1 MQESVIEDIEVEL
14 LLNDLLEIFGYDFT
28 NYSNASIKR
37 RINRLFTL
45 DKFPSFAEFRY
56 YLRTDS
62 TYFKRFVEQITV
74 NVTEMFRDP
83 TFYKA
88 LREQVLPHLG
98 TYPFIRIWLAGCS
111 TGEEVYSI
119 AIILKELDLLGKSLL
134 YATDLNPE
142 VLDKARKGLFPLSQ
156 MKQYSENYIFSGGKN
171 DFSSYYSANYNVAKF
186 DETLNSNMIFSTH
199 NLVSDHSFNQFQ
211 LILCRNVL
219 IYFDKELQAKVF
231 TLFDL
236 SLENLGF
243 LALGTKET
251 LCFSAIDSKFRQLN
265 SEKIWRKI

>member
-37 RINRLFTL
+37 RINRLFAL

-171 DFSSYYSANYNVAKF
+171 DFSSYYSAN
-186 DETLNSNMIFSTH
+186 
-199 NLVSDHSFNQFQ
+199 
-211 LILCRNVL
+211 
-219 IYFDKELQAKVF
+219 
-231 TLFDL
+231 
-236 SLENLGF
+236 
-243 LALGTKET
+243 
-251 LCFSAIDSKFRQLN
+251 
-265 SEKIWRKI
+265 